1 MLILPEINFLH
12 LIPPVALLLVG
23 GWMTP
28 TPSQGPPIPQGE
40 RGGLMGFDRDH
51 GRGVRVGPG
60 TWNMWGYIYRY
71 IYIYIDYLDI
81 FEPIISKSIS
91 RIATNQPTLLKR
103 KQRKNLAFLISSWVH
118 KRLKS
123 GLPAFSWASIFA
135 KPRKWVRRKIVRKLS
150 KQ

>member
-40 RGGLMGFDRDH
+40 RGGWWALTVTMAGGCGWDPE
-51 GRGVRVGPG
+51 PG
-60 TWNMWGYIYRY
+60 TCED

-135 KPRKWVRRKIVRKLS
+135 KPQKWVRRKIVRKLS